1 MFVSATIADPVDV
14 SLIQQCKMLES
25 IIGVSLVNQCLHSP
39 DDALALIS
47 TSKADILRQ
56 DECNLMLNG
65 HAVNHPANLVVRI
78 ADSVSWRKLW
88 DTALDRGPRGTEQLQ
103 RIIYHLARPTYANF
117 CCNLC
122 GHPVDSSWLSH
133 LCSEHAV
140 TVDSNSI
147 NLGVEDILGLLVSE
161 SNDLFKI
168 TFP

>member
-1 MFVSATIADPVDV
+1 MYRIFLRKIKYLSKLLVGDSKSISSRVFVSATIADPVDV

-56 DECNLMLNG
+56 DECNLMLN
-65 HAVNHPANLVVRI
+65 
-78 ADSVSWRKLW
+78 
-88 DTALDRGPRGTEQLQ
+88 DTALDHGPRGTEQLQ

-140 TVDSNSI
+140 TVDSNS
-147 NLGVEDILGLLVSE
+147 GVEDILGLLVSE

-168 TFP
+168 KFP